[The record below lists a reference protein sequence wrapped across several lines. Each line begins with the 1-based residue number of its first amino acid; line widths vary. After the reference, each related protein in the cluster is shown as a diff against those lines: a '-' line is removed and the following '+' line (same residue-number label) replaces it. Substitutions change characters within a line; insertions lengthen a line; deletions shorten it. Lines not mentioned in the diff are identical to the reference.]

1 MWKLTIVIYTWL
13 FIIWKF
19 IGKFIKLVFWVLM
32 EIYKIGLE
40 IYYFPQNVP
49 KMMKNAWKYARS
61 FVKSKR
67 EPKYRNFYKIR
78 SRRAENR
85 NFKVSGNKMD
95 NLKPI
100 GILKSDDENVEKG
113 RSGRK
118 GKTIFFS

>member
-118 GKTIFFS
+118 GKTVFFS